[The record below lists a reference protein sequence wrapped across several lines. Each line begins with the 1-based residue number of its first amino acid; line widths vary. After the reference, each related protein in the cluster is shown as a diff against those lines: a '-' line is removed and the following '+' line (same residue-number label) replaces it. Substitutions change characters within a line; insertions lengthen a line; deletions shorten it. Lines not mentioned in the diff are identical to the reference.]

1 VSDVTL
7 NLRRG
12 RLVHVNVNHNKEIG
26 MNAGN
31 EAVRGQIGRETVTTV
46 GRRMRMSDS
55 QKIGGIAALVG
66 AATTFL
72 GLVVY
77 VTLLAPK
84 GLDSKADPGQYVAL
98 LAGNQAAMRLWLQV
112 IFLGFG
118 VCMIFLS
125 LALYERLKAGSP
137 VLAQAVT
144 IFGLIYAVLVIVIG
158 TLSINDLN
166 TVVKLYG
173 ENPAQAAT
181 VWLTL
186 DSVETGLGAGGGE
199 TTVIGLWFLLLSWA
213 ALQAGALP
221 RLLNYLGV
229 VIGLAGILYV
239 FTGSAGLLAVNG
251 LGLIIWFAWLG
262 IVMLRRSPVSA
273 ASRSTT

>member
-1 VSDVTL
+1 
-7 NLRRG
+7 
-12 RLVHVNVNHNKEIG
+12 

-31 EAVRGQIGRETVTTV
+31 LAFRSQIGRETVTTV
-46 GRRMRMSDS
+46 GRRIRMSDS
-55 QKIGGIAALVG
+55 QKMGGIAALVG
-66 AATTFL
+66 AATNLL

-98 LAGNQAAMRLWLQV
+98 LAGNQAAMRLWLQI

-125 LALYERLKAGSP
+125 LALHERLKAGAP

-166 TVVKLYG
+166 TVVKLHG

-199 TTVIGLWFLLLSWA
+199 TIIIGLWFLLLGWA
-213 ALQAGALP
+213 ALQARALP

-239 FTGSAGLLAVNG
+239 FTGSAALLAVNG

-273 ASRSTT
+273 ASRNTT